1 MLASFVYASARP
13 EIRLRALK
21 VGLGFLRGSQHN
33 RRNVVQRCR
42 VERILISDM
51 PRELLYGL
59 L

>member
-1 MLASFVYASARP
+1 MLASVVYASARP

-42 VERILISDM
+42 VERIQS
-51 PRELLYGL
+51 R
-59 L
+59 